1 MLRDVPRFHRAARR
15 LLGGEGEKASLR
27 DWLCGAGFSREFVEH
42 YAVPMAAAIWSAAPG
57 ECLDI
62 PAATFARFF
71 ENHGLL
77 ALRPRIRWRTIVG
90 GSRRYLDALAAPFRH
105 RIRTSTPV
113 LGVRRRRGAVEV
125 VTAEGRRRFD
135 RVLVATHGDQALRLL
150 LDPSDAERR
159 VLGAMRTRENEALLH
174 TDPSL
179 MPRRRRAWASWNHR
193 IPAGPREGVLV
204 TYHMNRLQG
213 IRSRQPLFVTLNGS
227 DRVDPARAL
236 ARLRYRHPVLDAGAI
251 AAQGL
256 RAHVDGVDRVHF
268 CGAYWGYGFH
278 EDGVRSAL
286 DACAGLG
293 GSL

>member
-1 MLRDVPRFHRAARR
+1 
-15 LLGGEGEKASLR
+15 
-27 DWLCGAGFSREFVEH
+27 
-42 YAVPMAAAIWSAAPG
+42 
-57 ECLDI
+57 
-62 PAATFARFF
+62 
-71 ENHGLL
+71 
-77 ALRPRIRWRTIVG
+77 
-90 GSRRYLDALAAPFRH
+90 
-105 RIRTSTPV
+105 
-113 LGVRRRRGAVEV
+113 VRRRRGAVEV

-193 IPAGPREGVLV
+193 IPAGPRERVLV

-213 IRSRQPLFVTLNGS
+213 IRSRRPLFVTLNGS
-227 DRVDPARAL
+227 DRVDPACAL
-236 ARLRYRHPVLDAGAI
+236 ARLRYRHPVLDARAI
-251 AAQGL
+251 AAQKL
-256 RAHVDGVDRVHF
+256 RANVDGVDRVHY

-286 DACAGLG
+286 DTCARFGA
-293 GSL
+293 SL